1 MNENHFT
8 FSLIHKQT
16 KKYGEISDELPMTSA
31 MTSCADWLN
40 STPAETKVEPFGLSL
55 WSQRK
60 TNPKSEL
67 THCHCYESLFV
78 SNYRHATFRADG

>member
-1 MNENHFT
+1 MSENHFT

-16 KKYGEISDELPMTSA
+16 KKCGEIGDELPMTSA

-40 STPAETKVEPFGLSL
+40 STPAKTKVERFGLSL

-60 TNPKSEL
+60 TNPKSEMTKL
-67 THCHCYESLFV
+67 KARQSEQELENV
-78 SNYRHATFRADG
+78 RRRLQ